1 MIFDGGVVE
10 IYINQNYPPVS
21 LSADSPLTRGAKKE
35 GVGGAFMS
43 HVIAAIAT
51 PAGAAGLGVVRL
63 SGDNAIQVAAQLF
76 RPINADRPLTALGG
90 YTAAYGH
97 VYDADG
103 DIDDCVALVF
113 RAPHSYTG
121 EEVVELSCHGG
132 RYILRRVLRACFA
145 AGAKPAAAG
154 EYTRRAFLN
163 GKMDLTGAESVMDLI
178 GAEGQLAART
188 ALAAREG
195 GIFRR
200 LAAVKESLLGVAAQ
214 FAAYIDYPDEDIPAP
229 DTAQWRHV
237 IETAIRTVENLLAT
251 YDAGRILREGVDT
264 AIVGRPNVGKSTLM
278 NLLAGCERSIVTDVA
293 GTTRDVV
300 EETVRLGDVTLRL
313 ADTAGIRATT
323 DVVEEVGVTRA
334 RTRMEQAALVLAVFD
349 GSEVLQEEDTAL
361 VETLK
366 NRAAVAVINK
376 ADKPL
381 LIDAEWIRA
390 RFPYTVILSAKAEE
404 GVDALTAAVAA
415 VTGVARLDAA
425 QPVLSTER
433 QRQCAADCLACL
445 REAQEAIAVG
455 LTPDAVSVSVDGAI
469 GALLELTGERATEAV
484 VEQVFSRFCVG
495 K

>member
-1 MIFDGGVVE
+1 
-10 IYINQNYPPVS
+10 
-21 LSADSPLTRGAKKE
+21 
-35 GVGGAFMS
+35 MS
-43 HVIAAIAT
+43 HVIAAIST

-63 SGDNAIQVAAQLF
+63 SGDDAIAVAARLF
-76 RPINADRPLTALGG
+76 RPIRQDRNLTALEG

-121 EEVVELSCHGG
+121 ENVVELSCHGG
-132 RYILRRVLRACFA
+132 RYILQRVLRACFR

-154 EYTRRAFLN
+154 EFTRRAFLN

-200 LAAVKESLLGVAAQ
+200 LSSVKESLLAVAAQ
-214 FAAYIDYPDEDIPAP
+214 FSAYIDYPDEDIPDLEP
-229 DTAQWRHV
+229 QVLGETIQKG
-237 IETAIRTVENLLAT
+237 IETVENLLST
-251 YDAGRILREGVDT
+251 YDAGRILREGIDT

-278 NLLAGCERSIVTDVA
+278 NLLSGCERSIVTDIA

-313 ADTAGIRATT
+313 ADTAGIRDTD
-323 DVVEEVGVTRA
+323 DVVENVGVSRA
-334 RTRMEQAALVLAVFD
+334 RSRMEQAALVLAVFD
-349 GSEVLQEEDTAL
+349 GSEPLSPEDQALAESLQG
-361 VETLK
+361 
-366 NRAAVAVINK
+366 RAAIAIINK
-376 ADKPL
+376 ADKPQQ
-381 LIDAEWIRA
+381 IDGGWIAA
-390 RFPYTVILSAKAEE
+390 RFSHTVTLSAKEE
-404 GVDALTAAVAA
+404 QGVTDLTAAVAE
-415 VTGVARLDAA
+415 VTGIAALDAA

-433 QRQCAADCLACL
+433 QRQCAVDCLTCL
-445 REAQEAIAVG
+445 QEARDALAAG
-455 LTPDAVSVSVDGAI
+455 FTPDAVSVSVDGAI
-469 GALLELTGERATEAV
+469 NALLELTGERATEAV
-484 VEQVFSRFCVG
+484 VEQVFARFCVG